1 MSGEHVDVVERW
13 YEAYNARDLE
23 QLLELMHE
31 DVDLTS
37 AGMSGVE
44 GSSHVGHGGMRRYF
58 ADLWETWEDPRVDV
72 EHLLDRG
79 GLVVMLGSTTG
90 KGRRSGMVVPQVVA
104 TVVRVEDG
112 RIRHY
117 RTYRDW
123 SEALDAA
130 GPVDS
135 SPGDGRDATGRAAR
149 RG

>member
-1 MSGEHVDVVERW
+1 MSAEHVEVVESW

-23 QLLELMHE
+23 RLLELMHE

-44 GSSHVGHGGMRRYF
+44 GSSHIGHHGMRRYF
-58 ADLWETWEDPRVDV
+58 ADLWETWEDPRVEV

-79 GLVVMLGSTTG
+79 ELVVMLGGTTG
-90 KGRRSGMVVPQVVA
+90 RGRLSGVEATFEVA
-104 TVVRVEDG
+104 TVIRVEDG

-123 SEALDAA
+123 PAALDAA
-130 GPVDS
+130 GAVDS
-135 SPGDGRDATGRAAR
+135 ASGDGRDATGRAAR
-149 RG
+149 GG